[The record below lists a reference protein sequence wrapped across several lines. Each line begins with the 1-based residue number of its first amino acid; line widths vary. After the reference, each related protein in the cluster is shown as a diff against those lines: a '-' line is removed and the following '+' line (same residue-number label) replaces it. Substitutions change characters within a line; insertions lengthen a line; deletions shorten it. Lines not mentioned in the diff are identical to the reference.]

1 VAEYKVI
8 SIGAMAAHPLWD
20 EKGEVRP
27 AHATTT
33 LVTAGDRLILVD
45 PSLPPQILIPRLAE
59 RAGIGPE
66 RITDVFLTN
75 FNPMR
80 RRGIAAFD
88 EARWWIAEGERGVM
102 DASLRERLEEADE
115 VDDEEVARLVRVEQ
129 ALLERCRDC
138 PDSLAEGVDL
148 FPLPGVTEG
157 NAGLLLPQRR
167 DTVLIC
173 GDAVPTVEH
182 LAAGRLMS
190 PCADV
195 ERARESFREAIEI
208 ADILVLGRDNAVSN
222 PMRGPFG
229 MGPGGE

>member
-1 VAEYKVI
+1 VADYRII

-27 AHATTT
+27 AHATTA
-33 LVTAGDRLILVD
+33 LIAAGDRRILVD
-45 PSLPPQILIPRLAE
+45 PSLPPQILLPRLSE

-80 RRGIAAFD
+80 RRGITAF
-88 EARWWIAEGERGVM
+88 EGARWWVAEAERSEMEV
-102 DASLRERLEEADE
+102 SLRERLDEADE
-115 VDDEEVARLVRVEQ
+115 VEDEEVARIVRIEQ

-148 FPLPGVTEG
+148 FPLPGVTGG

-173 GDAVPTVEH
+173 GDAIPTVEH
-182 LAAGRLMS
+182 LSAGRLMA

-195 ERARESFREAIEI
+195 DRARDSFREAIEI
-208 ADILVLGRDNAVSN
+208 GDILVLGRDNAVSN

-229 MGPGGE
+229 MGPGAE